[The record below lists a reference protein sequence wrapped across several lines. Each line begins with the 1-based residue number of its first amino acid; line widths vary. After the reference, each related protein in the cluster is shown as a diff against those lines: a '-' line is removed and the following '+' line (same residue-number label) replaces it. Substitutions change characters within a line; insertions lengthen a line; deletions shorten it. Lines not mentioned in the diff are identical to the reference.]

1 MRPLDAILVVVGF
14 SILGFIVC
22 LRIYMARN
30 AYVANDDDF
39 HGETVIEEEVVI
51 DDTPSGNITAY
62 PDGYQPG
69 DAPPSRP
76 PGF

>member
-14 SILGFIVC
+14 SILGIIVC
-22 LRIYMARN
+22 LNCVRARN
-30 AYVANDDDF
+30 GHIDDDDF

-51 DDTPSGNITAY
+51 DDTPSGNSTAY